1 MIDRRKMF
9 LKTALPK
16 QGGFGAAGVMTM
28 PGAVPPPHAL
38 PLRMTSGVRAG
49 LMDMAYI
56 MVGCIV
62 FVVGMNGLLIPH
74 QLIAGGLTG
83 AALLLNYAAPFCDVG
98 GWYFL
103 LNIPL
108 VWLGWRHIGRRFMLL
123 TAFGM
128 VFFSLAASWIP
139 VMPLAVQDPITA
151 AIGAGVLCGLGAGL
165 ILRSRGSA
173 GGLDI
178 LSIYLREKFGFS
190 LGSLGFAMNGAI
202 LLAGAWFH
210 DLQTALYSGIFIFV
224 CARVVDAVLVGIN
237 PQKIVLVISDRWED
251 VAQTVMGQMKCGVT
265 LLQGEGGFARHEKKI
280 VCSVVRLTDVPR
292 FKALT
297 LGVDAGALLVVNDVC
312 EVAGQRTFAG
322 ISTQA
327 CGREGRATHVR

>member
-1 MIDRRKMF
+1 MDRHKMF

-16 QGGFGAAGVMTM
+16 QGGFGAAGVMTL
-28 PGAVPPPHAL
+28 PGEVPPAHYL
-38 PLRMTSGVRAG
+38 PLRMTGRLRAWM
-49 LMDMAYI
+49 MDMAYI
-56 MVGCIV
+56 MAGCIV

-83 AALLLNYAAPFCDVG
+83 AALLLHYAVPVGDVG

-108 VWLGWRHIGRRFMLL
+108 LWLGWRYIGRRFMVL

-139 VMPLAVQDPITA
+139 LTPLAVQDPITA

-237 PQKIVLVISDRWED
+237 PQKIVLVISDRWEE

-265 LLQGEGGFARHEKKI
+265 LLQGEGGFAHREKKVI
-280 VCSVVRLTDVPR
+280 CSVVRLTDVPR
-292 FKALT
+292 FKALA
-297 LGVDAGALLVVNDVC
+297 LAVDAGALLVVNDVC

-327 CGREGRATHVR
+327 GRPEGSLPHVR

>member
-1 MIDRRKMF
+1 MMDLRKVF
-9 LKTALPK
+9 LKTAFPK
-16 QGGFGAAGVMTM
+16 QGSFGVAGVMTL
-28 PGAVPPPHAL
+28 PGEVPQAQHL
-38 PLRMTSGVRAG
+38 PLRMTGRLRAWM
-49 LMDMAYI
+49 MDMVYI
-56 MVGCIV
+56 MAGCIV

-83 AALLLNYAAPFCDVG
+83 AALLLHYAVPVGDVG

-108 VWLGWRHIGRRFMLL
+108 LWLGWRYIGRRFMLL

-139 VMPLAVQDPITA
+139 LTPLAVQDPITA

-178 LSIYLREKFGFS
+178 LSIYLRERFGFS
-190 LGSLGFAMNGAI
+190 LGSLGFAMNGVI
-202 LLAGAWFH
+202 LLAGTWFH
-210 DLQTALYSGIFIFV
+210 GLQTALYSGIFIFI

-237 PQKIVLVISDRWED
+237 PQKIILVISDRSEE
-251 VAQTVMGQMKCGVT
+251 VARALMDQMKCGVT
-265 LLQGEGGFARHEKKI
+265 FLQGEGGFAHREKKVI
-280 VCSVVRLTDVPR
+280 CSVVRLMDVPR
-292 FKALT
+292 FKTLA
-297 LGVDAGALLVVNDVC
+297 LGVDGGALLVVNDIS

-322 ISTQA
+322 ISTA
-327 CGREGRATHVR
+327 AGGHEGIGPHVR

>member
-1 MIDRRKMF
+1 ML
-9 LKTALPK
+9 LKTVLSE
-16 QGGFGAAGVMTM
+16 QGASGAAMVMTM
-28 PGAVPPPHAL
+28 PGAVPNADHL
-38 PLRMTSGVRAG
+38 PLHMTSRRVQAW
-49 LMDMAYI
+49 LMDVAYI
-56 MVGCIV
+56 VAGCLV

-83 AALLLNYAAPFCDVG
+83 AALLLHYAVPICDVG

-108 VWLGWRHIGRRFMLL
+108 MWLGWRHIGRRFMLL
-123 TAFGM
+123 TALGM
-128 VFFSLAASWIP
+128 MFFSLAASWVLVP
-139 VMPLAVQDPITA
+139 PFAVHDTITA

-178 LSIYLREKFGFS
+178 LSIYLRKKFGFS
-190 LGSLGFAMNGAI
+190 LGSLGFTMNAAI

-210 DLQTALYSGIFIFV
+210 DLQTALYSAIFIFV

-237 PQKIVLVISDRWED
+237 PQKIVLVISDRWEE

-280 VCSVVRLTDVPR
+280 ICSVVRLTDVPR
-292 FKALT
+292 FKSLA

-322 ISTQA
+322 ISAQA
-327 CGREGRATHVR
+327 YGHEGSVPHDR